1 MLISTSELEP
11 GSRLEGD
18 VVIAGAGM
26 AGIVLARQ
34 LGDAGLD
41 VVVLE
46 SGEQESNSRIQ
57 ALYAGKMTLGAPGC
71 ESRNLD
77 DYLGASRVRRFGG
90 SGNVWGGK
98 CAPLD
103 PIDFE
108 KRDWIP
114 HSGWPVTRDQMQSYY
129 DRACNV
135 LGLGLFGPEPRSV
148 LGREDPVFKETSKV
162 FGLSPRRYSP
172 VTGAFGSEY
181 PKFKQAAA
189 EHARVR
195 IYLNA
200 NVTAVRLRKNGES
213 VEELTV
219 RELDGREHTA
229 RAQLYILSMGGI
241 ENVRLML
248 ASDDVHRTGIGNH
261 SDWLG
266 RAFQGHT
273 TVSQNHTSV
282 SLHCEQQDLAMFN
295 NQDLKNPH
303 AVLNT
308 TGSAQRK
315 GRNTNFTATLA
326 GPINN
331 APSTTDA
338 VVTVARRLARADA
351 RSLRGVYFMTEH
363 TPNRD
368 SRLTL
373 VRDELDAL
381 GLPRIRL
388 DMRYNELEID
398 SLERSIRMLA
408 AELGR
413 AGAGRL
419 QWSGRRDR
427 IVAMMGSPS
436 RHHMGATRMSV
447 SPRDGVVDEQ
457 CRVHGVGNLYVA
469 GCSVFPTSGIA
480 NPTLTLLA
488 LAYRMGDHLIAAR
501 RA

>member
-1 MLISTSELEP
+1 MLIRTAALEP

-18 VVIAGAGM
+18 VVIAGGGM
-26 AGIVLARQ
+26 AGIALARQ

-46 SGEQESNSRIQ
+46 SGEEQVNARIQ
-57 ALYAGKMTLGAPGC
+57 GLYTGKMTLGAPGC

-77 DYLGASRVRRFGG
+77 DYLSASRVRRFGG

-114 HSGWPVTRDQMQSYY
+114 HSGWPVTRSQMRSYY
-129 DRACNV
+129 DRACGL
-135 LGLGLFGPEPRSV
+135 LGLGLFGSAPESV
-148 LGREDPVFKETSKV
+148 LGRKDPVFKETSTA
-162 FGLSPRRYSP
+162 FALSPRRFSL
-172 VTGAFGSEY
+172 VTGAVGTEY
-181 PKFKQAAA
+181 AKFKQSAAD
-189 EHARVR
+189 HARVR

-200 NVTAVRLRKNGES
+200 NVTRVRLREDGRR
-213 VEELTV
+213 VDELTV

-229 RAQLYILSMGGI
+229 RGRVYVLAMGGI

-248 ASDDVHRTGIGNH
+248 VSDDVDRKGIGNH

-273 TVSQNHTSV
+273 TVSQSHTSL
-282 SLHCEQQDLAMFN
+282 SLHCEQRDLAMFN
-295 NQDLKNPH
+295 NADLKNPH
-303 AVLNT
+303 AVLST
-308 TGSAQRK
+308 TDSAQRK
-315 GRNTNFTATLA
+315 VRNANFTATLT
-326 GPINN
+326 GIPDN
-331 APSTTDA
+331 APATTDT
-338 VVTVARRLARADA
+338 VVTVARRLARAHA
-351 RSLRGVYFMTEH
+351 RSSRGVYFMTEH

-381 GLPRIRL
+381 DQPRIRL
-388 DMRYNELEID
+388 DMRYNELEVD

-413 AGAGRL
+413 LGAGRL

-436 RHHMGATRMSV
+436 RHHMGATRMST
-447 SPRDGVVDEQ
+447 SPREGVVDEQ
-457 CRVHGVGNLYVA
+457 CRVHGVDNLFVA
-469 GCSVFPTSGIA
+469 GSSVFPTSGIA

-488 LAYRMGDHLIAAR
+488 LAYRMGDHLIATR